1 MERIKD
7 LKTLVEC
14 AGAHNIN
21 AKTYTEQKER
31 YRAVVD
37 LVKTLAEYKD
47 LEEQGLL
54 VRLPVKVGDAVY
66 LADSS
71 LMVVHP
77 FEVRLICLNKCE
89 TTVEVKYTGNDKQFH
104 HWVVRTEISKIGTWI
119 FLTKA
124 EAEAALE
131 RMGE

>member
-37 LVKTLAEYKD
+37 LVKTLAEFED
-47 LEEQGLL
+47 LEEQG
-54 VRLPVKVGDAVY
+54 
-66 LADSS
+66 
-71 LMVVHP
+71 
-77 FEVRLICLNKCE
+77 RLIILPCKCD
-89 TTVEVKYTGNDKQFH
+89 EVV
-104 HWVVRTEISKIGTWI
+104 WVAEKGFNPRKALCHCPSAMLDDIEHGRGIGY
-119 FLTKA
+119 TKA

-131 RMGE
+131 RMGAE